1 MSLFIVEGIKYEKIG
16 DDFYYAQ
23 ECFEE
28 NELYGYLS
36 SNMYKNR
43 DNKSIYDYTVYDSD
57 IEMKFAKSFNENENV
72 KLFTKLPSWFKI
84 NTPPLGSY
92 NPDWAV
98 LIEKDN
104 EERLYFVVESKGSDS
119 SDDLRAIE
127 TAKIKCGDKHFEAI
141 SEDIK
146 FVQAKNFKSLSEHI

>member
-1 MSLFIVEGIKYEKIG
+1 
-16 DDFYYAQ
+16 
-23 ECFEE
+23 
-28 NELYGYLS
+28 
-36 SNMYKNR
+36 MYKNR

-84 NTPPLGSY
+84 NTPLGSY